1 MPLPSLENEPAPHIL
16 PDYEEVMVV
25 DEDEGDE
32 DGLPTYIQVF
42 YNEEIREALS
52 SSEKVRHTRIPTK
65 ERERN
70 YLKRMNLPDAR
81 TYFRFRCKITKY
93 IKGNRSSL
101 HKEDKTCRYCKTGE
115 EETQEHME
123 I

>member
-1 MPLPSLENEPAPHIL
+1 MCTYLNVKSVTEGKDSALEKCKLKQAIWRK
-16 PDYEEVMVV
+16 
-25 DEDEGDE
+25 
-32 DGLPTYIQVF
+32 
-42 YNEEIREALS
+42 YNEEMREALS
-52 SSEKVRHTRIPTK
+52 SSEKVRNTRIPTK

-101 HKEDKTCRYCKTGE
+101 HREDMSCRYCKTGE
-115 EETQEHME
+115 EETQEHM
-123 I
+123 